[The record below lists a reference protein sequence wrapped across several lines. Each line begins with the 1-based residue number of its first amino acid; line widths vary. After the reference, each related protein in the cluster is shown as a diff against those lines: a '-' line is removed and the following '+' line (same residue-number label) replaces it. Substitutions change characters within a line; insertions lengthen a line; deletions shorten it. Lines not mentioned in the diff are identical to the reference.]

1 MPIKHLK
8 NSMLELARRK
18 YVDMPKREKPRLPT
32 DSHGHPQDPNGNPQ
46 FNRGDHYPGMAPI
59 PEENP
64 LNALIYMHEYDE
76 QSAEKYEVKFLPLKI
91 KTFEVV
97 KVNGTGKKQSRV
109 MGIDGTRVYNNNT
122 SGKGGGGGFLGG
134 FKNILGGHRSTMNP
148 QRMIVDIAEW
158 KLISAKEVLL
168 KFKKKDGKL
177 DARSYIGDEA
187 PKIYAK
193 INF

>member
-1 MPIKHLK
+1 M
-8 NSMLELARRK
+8 
-18 YVDMPKREKPRLPT
+18 
-32 DSHGHPQDPNGNPQ
+32 
-46 FNRGDHYPGMAPI
+46 
-59 PEENP
+59 
-64 LNALIYMHEYDE
+64 
-76 QSAEKYEVKFLPLKI
+76 
-91 KTFEVV
+91 
-97 KVNGTGKKQSRV
+97 NGTGKKQSRV

-122 SGKGGGGGFLGG
+122 SEKKGGGLFGG

-148 QRMIVDIAEW
+148 QRLIVDIGEW

-177 DARSYIGDEA
+177 DARSYISDEA